1 VTARERLHLLVA
13 ELPDSELPT
22 AERVLVALRESA
34 TRSFSLAEAPF
45 DEEPDDA
52 DDADGGLIEARAEAE
67 RGGGVGTEELERRL
81 GLR

>member
-1 VTARERLHLLVA
+1 MA

-34 TRSFSLAEAPF
+34 ARSFSLAEAPF
-45 DEEPDDA
+45 DEEPDD
-52 DDADGGLIEARAEAE
+52 DDADGGLTEARAEAE